1 MAWVAKVSRL
11 STKLRGPQAWLV
23 AGAFFGVSLAIRIL
37 LAPWLDPIKF
47 LTFYPAIAGATLLC
61 GWTRGVAVLLLS
73 AAAAWYLFY
82 PPAYSFE
89 IKDANTVVALIGFL
103 LVGGFLVVLVAGM
116 SDLIKRLEFANRA
129 QESLFQELQHRVANN
144 LQVVVAMLQGV
155 RRDLSDEATAE
166 AIANAQDRIAM
177 MSNLH
182 RRLYDRN
189 AYENGLAPL
198 VTDVLQQVFRDLPVR
213 VEVEI
218 ARDVHLSLDQM
229 TAISL
234 LVNEAAMNAA
244 KHVFRKGT
252 GTTFK
257 VELLKQRDGLR
268 LLIHDD
274 GPGIRRDLTS
284 ERQSLGM
291 SIMQTFA
298 RQLGGSLRL
307 NGPTGTTLKVEFP
320 SRSSH

>member
-1 MAWVAKVSRL
+1 MACSRSMLWGELGDSFSACALARLPKISDVL
-11 STKLRGPQAWLV
+11 SGYSGRDAALRMDARRRRIT
-23 AGAFFGVSLAIRIL
+23 AFS
-37 LAPWLDPIKF
+37 
-47 LTFYPAIAGATLLC
+47 C
-61 GWTRGVAVLLLS
+61 GG
-73 AAAAWYLFY
+73 WYLFY

-89 IKDANTVVALIGFL
+89 IKDANTVVALVGFL
-103 LVGGFLVVLVAGM
+103 LVGGFLVVLVAAMG
-116 SDLIKRLEFANRA
+116 DVIKRLERANRA
-129 QESLFQELQHRVANN
+129 QESLFRELQHRVANN

-177 MSNLH
+177 MSDLH
-182 RRLYDRN
+182 GRLYDRK
-189 AYENGLAPL
+189 AYEHGLAPL
-198 VTDVLQQVFRDLPVR
+198 MSDVLHEVFRDLPVL
-213 VEVEI
+213 VVVEI
-218 ARDVHLSLDQM
+218 APDIDLSLDQM

-257 VELLKQRDGLR
+257 VELLKQKDGLR

-274 GPGIRRDLTS
+274 GPGIRRDSTS

-298 RQLGGSLRL
+298 RQLGGSLRI

-320 SRSSH
+320 LRSNH

>member
-1 MAWVAKVSRL
+1 M
-11 STKLRGPQAWLV
+11 
-23 AGAFFGVSLAIRIL
+23 AIRIVL
-37 LAPWLDPIKF
+37 TPWLDPIKF
-47 LTFYPAIAGATLLC
+47 LTFYPAIAAATLLC
-61 GWTRGVAVLLLS
+61 GWTRGLAVLLLS
-73 AAAAWYLFY
+73 AATAWYLFY

-89 IKDANTVVALIGFL
+89 IKDASTVVALVGFL

-116 SDLIKRLEFANRA
+116 TDLIKRLEFANLA

-177 MSNLH
+177 MSDLH
-182 RRLYDRN
+182 RRLYDRT

-198 VTDVLQQVFRDLPVR
+198 MTDVLHEVFRDLPVLVR
-213 VEVEI
+213 VDI
-218 ARDVHLSLDQM
+218 ASDIDLSLDQM

-244 KHVFRKGT
+244 KHVFRKGA

-257 VELLKQRDGLR
+257 VELLKQTDGLR

-274 GPGIRRDLTS
+274 GPGIRRDS
-284 ERQSLGM
+284 AGERQSLGM
-291 SIMQTFA
+291 SIMQAFA

>member
-1 MAWVAKVSRL
+1 VAWVAKVNRL
-11 STKLRGPQAWLV
+11 SRRLQGPQSWLV
-23 AGAFFGVSLAIRIL
+23 AGAFFGASLGIRIL

-47 LTFYPAIAGATLLC
+47 LTFYPAVAAATLLC

-73 AAAAWYLFY
+73 AAAAWYMFY

-89 IKDANTVVALIGFL
+89 IKDANTIVALIGFL

-116 SDLIKRLEFANRA
+116 TDLIKRLEFANRA

-155 RRDLSDEATAE
+155 RGELSDSASAE
-166 AIANAQDRIAM
+166 AIAHAQDRIAA

-182 RRLYDRN
+182 RRLHDRQ
-189 AYENGLAPL
+189 AYESGLAPL
-198 VTDVLQQVFRDLPVR
+198 VTDVLDEVFYDLPVR
-213 VEVEI
+213 VEVDI
-218 ARDVHLSLDQM
+218 APRVDLSLDQM

-234 LVNEAAMNAA
+234 LVNEAAINAA
-244 KHVFRKGT
+244 KHVFRKGA

-257 VELLKQRDGLR
+257 VELLKQKDSLR

-274 GPGIRRDLTS
+274 GPGIAGDSAS

-307 NGPTGTTLKVEFP
+307 NGPSGTTLKVEIP
-320 SRSSH
+320 CRSDH